1 MANVSQGDQKF
12 LTHCFANHL
21 QSFRHAVFA
30 TMEKISNSC
39 LNGTMTN
46 TNEKNS
52 HAWLTEHGDYL
63 YRFALARLRDPHQA
77 EDVVQETLL
86 AAIQNQTYEGKSSP
100 RTWLTGILK
109 HKIIDLIRRQMRE
122 QPLEH
127 ADDLPDEP
135 GMDDFFTEEDA
146 HWLDKPQSWG
156 GPEGLLEQKQFLDIL
171 QQCMDKLPPKLASL
185 FLMREVHESDNEEI
199 CKELEIS
206 STNAWVML
214 YRARM
219 GLRKCLELHWMGG

>member
-1 MANVSQGDQKF
+1 
-12 LTHCFANHL
+12 
-21 QSFRHAVFA
+21 
-30 TMEKISNSC
+30 
-39 LNGTMTN
+39 MTD
-46 TNEKNS
+46 TASKNQND
-52 HAWLTEHGDYL
+52 WLTEHGDYL

-77 EDVVQETLL
+77 EDAVQETLL
-86 AAIQNQTYEGKSSP
+86 AAIQNQTFEGKSAP

-122 QPLEH
+122 QPLEQ
-127 ADDLPDEP
+127 DGDFLPDEP
-135 GMDDFFTEEDA
+135 GMDDFFDA
-146 HWLDKPQSWG
+146 NDGDHWSDKPQNWG
-156 GPEGLLEQKQFLDIL
+156 EPQGLLEQKQFLVIL
-171 QQCMDKLPPKLASL
+171 QQCMDRLPTKLASL

-199 CKELEIS
+199 CKELDIS